1 MNLSVEDAI
10 PDVEFN
16 EIIWKSIRGAG
27 SEMPAPVRSAFV
39 RVGDDDEDE

>member
-1 MNLSVEDAI
+1 MLNLAEEDAV

-16 EIIWKSIRGAG
+16 EIISKAIKGAN

-39 RVGDDDEDE
+39 RVVE